1 MPLFNSQNQNA
12 RSGRQLGIVAMALLQ
27 LLVLFAI
34 GAAVIRYLEWSSDAA
49 RAEFTRAIEAVSDH
63 FSPANLQFRIRPP
76 RSEPVATGTVELMGP
91 RGLLI
96 LAPTAVGG
104 LRWLLLAEAAHSAKV
119 KRRNED
125 LVSSRAAQ

>member
-49 RAEFTRAIEAVSDH
+49 QAEFIRAIEAVSD
-63 FSPANLQFRIRPP
+63 PLQPG
-76 RSEPVATGTVELMGP
+76 EPSIPSQHAKKRTGCD
-91 RGLLI
+91 R
-96 LAPTAVGG
+96 
-104 LRWLLLAEAAHSAKV
+104 K
-119 KRRNED
+119 D
-125 LVSSRAAQ
+125 

>member
-49 RAEFTRAIEAVSDH
+49 RAEFTRAIEAVSDPIQ
-63 FSPANLQFRIRPP
+63 S
-76 RSEPVATGTVELMGP
+76 SEPSISSQAAKKRTGCNRKG
-91 RGLLI
+91 
-96 LAPTAVGG
+96 
-104 LRWLLLAEAAHSAKV
+104 
-119 KRRNED
+119 
-125 LVSSRAAQ
+125 

>member
-49 RAEFTRAIEAVSDH
+49 RAEFTRAIGAMSDPLR
-63 FSPANLQFRIRPP
+63 S
-76 RSEPVATGTVELMGP
+76 SEPSIPSQVAKKRTGCNR
-91 RGLLI
+91 RG
-96 LAPTAVGG
+96 
-104 LRWLLLAEAAHSAKV
+104 
-119 KRRNED
+119 
-125 LVSSRAAQ
+125 